1 MDLGLEGKVAWVLG
15 ASSGLGRA
23 TARSLATEGAQ
34 VAVSARRAELLDEFV
49 SEVSGEGG
57 RALPVPFDVS
67 DPGAVKEAHQKVVDG
82 LGEVDILV
90 ANAGGPPPGGF
101 ARTDDETLAQAFAL
115 TTASAWHLAKA
126 VTPAMKERG
135 SGCIIFLTS
144 SSTKEVIPALLLSN
158 MMRAAVVGLAKTLSK
173 ELGPKG
179 IRVLCAAPGSIDT
192 DRLRSLDAR
201 AAERSGNSVED
212 VKTKNQAAI
221 PLRRYGDPKEFG
233 DVVAFLASERAS
245 YVNGITVAVD
255 GGALN
260 GILS

>member
-49 SEVSGEGG
+49 SEVTNEGG
-57 RALPVPFDVS
+57 RALAVTLDVS
-67 DPGAVKEAHQKVVDG
+67 DPAAVKHAHQEVVHG

-101 ARTDDETLAQAFAL
+101 ARTDDEGLAQAFAL

-135 SGCIIFLTS
+135 AGCMIFLTS
-144 SSTKEVIPALLLSN
+144 SSTKEVIPPLLLSN

-192 DRLRSLDAR
+192 DRLRSLDSR
-201 AAERSGNSVED
+201 AAERSGAGVEE
-212 VKTKNQAAI
+212 VRTKNQAAI

-233 DVVAFLASERAS
+233 DVVTFLASERAS